1 MRYTLLLAVAIL
13 GISCSTDEQVEPINP
28 FLGTW
33 IADDTERA
41 IYDSLTFM
49 ETEVILYEDGQSL
62 TSNYVSDEGVL
73 VFAADQGYLVID
85 AIHDPIPYEWYNDGE
100 WLLLQWVTANSWQS
114 YYKSER

>member
-1 MRYTLLLAVAIL
+1 MRYTLLLAVLIL
-13 GISCSTDEQVEPINP
+13 GISCSTDEKVDPVNP

-33 IADDTERA
+33 IADNTERA

-62 TSNYVSDEGVL
+62 TSTYVRDEGVL

-85 AIHDPIPYEWYNDGE
+85 AIYDPVPYEWVKDGE
-100 WLLLQWVTANSWQS
+100 WLLLYFADADG
-114 YYKSER
+114 